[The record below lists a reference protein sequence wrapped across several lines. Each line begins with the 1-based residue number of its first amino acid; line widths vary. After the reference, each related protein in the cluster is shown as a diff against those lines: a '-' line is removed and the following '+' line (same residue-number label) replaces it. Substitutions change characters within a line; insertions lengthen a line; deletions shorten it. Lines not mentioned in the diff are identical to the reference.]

1 VSSSEEPRGREPR
14 RRVLLVDDEPT
25 TRFSLGRYL
34 TLQGLDVDAVA
45 TQQEADDRIDRQGF
59 HVVITDLRLSGSDGT
74 EGLDII
80 AHARSRQPE
89 ANVILL
95 TAYGTP
101 EVLRAARALGVT
113 AILSKP
119 ASLEAVL
126 EAVNASR
133 P

>member
-1 VSSSEEPRGREPR
+1 
-14 RRVLLVDDEPT
+14 VDDEPT
-25 TRFSLGRYL
+25 ARFSLGRYL
-34 TLQGLDVDAVA
+34 NLLGLEVDAVA
-45 TQQEADDRIDRQGF
+45 TQQEADERIDSRSY

-80 AHARSRQPE
+80 AHVRNRQPD
-89 ANVILL
+89 AIVILL

-101 EVLRAARALGVT
+101 EVLRSARALGVT

-119 ASLEAVL
+119 ASLKAVFEAVS
-126 EAVNASR
+126 AAR